1 MANNNNGYIGVGGEH
16 KPISK
21 RYIGIGANW
30 KEQDFK
36 FIGENGYW
44 RLIYTKNPI
53 DMSAPFYVRYLDGY
67 SLELENSLTLT
78 GANFRDYQLVSPK
91 VGGYFEII
99 KKASDLFENFTNGTY
114 VGNPQIGALLG
125 GKQCMAIETGLDY
138 FQLPSDLDAI
148 GVFGSTG
155 NKDYSLSQHFYTPSL
170 PIGTDVIPLLSYG
183 NRTNGM
189 EMVVSSDSRLQQKI
203 WNNDVLYLIQTPINL
218 VTTGWNSY
226 VITKVSGLTK
236 I

>member
-16 KPISK
+16 KSISK
-21 RYIGIGANW
+21 RYIGTGANW

-78 GANFRDYQLVSPK
+78 GANFQDYQLVSPK
-91 VGGYFEII
+91 VGGYFEIV
-99 KKASDLFENFTNGTY
+99 KNPSDLFQNFANGTF
-114 VGNPQIGALLG
+114 VGSPTIGTLLG
-125 GKQCMAIETGLDY
+125 GKQCTGIETSLDY
-138 FQLPSDLDAI
+138 FQLPSDIDAI

-155 NKDYSLSQHFYTPSL
+155 TKDYTLSQHFYIPTL
-170 PIGTDVIPLLSYG
+170 PIGTDVIPLLSFG
-183 NRTNGM
+183 DRTKGM
-189 EMVVSSDSRLQQKI
+189 EIVVSSDGRLQQKI
-203 WNNDVLYLIQTPINL
+203 W
-218 VTTGWNSY
+218 
-226 VITKVSGLTK
+226 VSDL
-236 I
+236 